1 LGQAQQCG
9 GVKPVIGI
17 PTLSHLDNWI
27 FIRNT
32 DIKTNN
38 KKPTIPKMNDN
49 INMDSTVAVS
59 ECS

>member
-1 LGQAQQCG
+1 VVVNFVDAGEMVNHQSICA
-9 GVKPVIGI
+9 
-17 PTLSHLDNWI
+17 
-27 FIRNT
+27 